1 VDIGR
6 DVSFRMNPMSG
17 SGDRFGVLEVLEAAG
32 VSYRIREH
40 GTAAFTSEAAAQER
54 DVRLSQIVKVI
65 LLRPRAN
72 SDEILVAVL
81 PGDRRLEWPK
91 LKALFGGRGVTF
103 LEQDAIVARLG
114 LVPGAISPLHPN
126 LAGLPMVIDSSLLEE
141 ESVDLSSGSLDAG
154 VEIQSAALLRM
165 LPDAEVADVSSATGR

>member
-1 VDIGR
+1 MAESESDE
-6 DVSFRMNPMSG
+6 
-17 SGDRFGVLEVLEAAG
+17 RFGVLKVLEDAG
-32 VSYRIREH
+32 VPYRIREH
-40 GTAAFTSEAAAQER
+40 GSAAYTSEAAAQER

-65 LLRPRAN
+65 LLRPRAK

-81 PGDRRLEWPK
+81 PGDRRVEWPK
-91 LKALFGGRGVTF
+91 LKVLLDGRGVTF

-126 LAGLPMVIDSSLLEE
+126 LAGLRMIIDSSLLEE

-154 VEIQSAALLRM
+154 VEIPSTALLDM
-165 LPDAEVADVSSATGR
+165 LPNAEVADVSSASGS